1 MKLIILAAGKGSA
14 PTSET
19 GGLPPCLHRFDESS
33 TVLDTILGVGR
44 ASNARQ
50 AIVVGG
56 YRILDIM
63 QAYPSLKYYYSPDW
77 QSTGALASL
86 LQAAPEFN
94 DDLLIAYSDV
104 VYEKRTADLLLGARG
119 ELVAAYD
126 STWQTRYEG
135 RTDEILQEAEKLY
148 RYDAGSLAVSRGAL
162 DRGAAGG
169 ETPALLGEY
178 AGLLYLRR
186 VVVEGLAAAGTAIAA
201 ETPRA
206 GVPELINELSRRAA
220 STPVDLK
227 GRWAELDSEQDL
239 AHFRFGTKAETLLRL
254 AGRLKRSKI
263 LPQLTVRVGEWVDD
277 PEGVRR
283 AVRATFGGGAVVV
296 RSSAL
301 NEDTETASL
310 AGNYESVLG
319 VVVDEVGA
327 VAAAIERVRESFLK
341 GGVEEE
347 RDNQILIQPML
358 DGVSYSGVAFTA
370 DLETSAPYY
379 IANYD
384 VSGSTDS
391 VTSGGSGSHRTFI
404 YYKDAPRL
412 PEEPELAL
420 LVEGLREIE
429 EKTGFSSLDVE
440 FAVAGGPGAPAPAGA
455 RQRAAAGGLELFIFQ
470 VRPIAAHK
478 RQLRVAPQDVA
489 AELSGIARYIEDDSR
504 DRTVLCG
511 GETAYGVMPDW
522 NPAEIIGINP
532 RPLAFSLY
540 RYVITDAVWGRSREE
555 CGYRRTAPRPGI
567 VSFGGKPYVDIRMSF
582 TSFTPA
588 SLSDDLADR
597 LVEHY
602 VRTLKAR
609 PELHDKVE
617 FQVAIT
623 AFDLAFDSRL
633 EELRRA
639 GFSDADLRQVRRAFL
654 ELTDAIISGRS
665 VSVDGELR
673 RVSALSAR
681 REQIDAAHR
690 RGHLPA
696 PAAVHALL
704 KECKALG
711 TLPFSNLARF
721 AFIGVIQLKGLVAR
735 GLFTEERY
743 DAFLGSIKTVAKE
756 FLADLATASRE
767 ELIQKYGHLRPGTYD
782 ITSPSYHEAFD
793 RYIDLSTRPDPEK
806 QHPFVL
812 TEKERSTIDEE
823 LGQAGFS
830 VDADALFS
838 YIRKAVQGRELGKFE
853 FSKALSRAMDI
864 IVEWASGLGLNRDE
878 ASFLEIADVI
888 ALSGASAPAHL
899 PATLRSRIE
908 RRRNRHLITSA
919 IHLPEVIRGTEDL
932 YGFYLSDSRP
942 NFITQSSVT
951 AEVRLL
957 EGIDPEI
964 EGSICLIENAD
975 PGFDWIFSHEIAGL
989 VTKYGGANS
998 HMAIRCAEF
1007 GIPAAIG
1014 CGEAIFSRLEKA
1026 RRIHLD
1032 CGGKTVE
1039 VVQ

>member
-1 MKLIILAAGKGSA
+1 MKLIVLAAGKGSA

-44 ASNARQ
+44 AAEARQ

-104 VYEKRTADLLLGARG
+104 VYEKRTADLLLGSRG

-135 RTDEILQEAEKLY
+135 RTDEILEEAEKLY
-148 RYDAGSLAVSRGAL
+148 RYDSGALAVSRGGL
-162 DRGAAGG
+162 DRGTSKGA
-169 ETPALLGEY
+169 TPSLLGEY

-186 VVVEGLAAAGTAIAA
+186 GVVEDLASVGMELAAG
-201 ETPRA
+201 EPKA
-206 GVPELINELSRRAA
+206 GVPELINVLSRRVA
-220 STPVDLK
+220 STPADLK

-254 AGRLKRSKI
+254 EGRLTRSKI
-263 LPQLTVRVGEWVDD
+263 LPQLTVRVGEWLDD

-301 NEDTETASL
+301 NEDTEAASL

-319 VVVDEVGA
+319 VPADEAGA
-327 VAAAIERVRESFLK
+327 VATAMERVRESFLK
-341 GGVEEE
+341 GGAEEE
-347 RDNQILIQPML
+347 RENQILIQPML
-358 DGVSYSGVAFTA
+358 DGVRYSGVAFTA

-384 VSGSTDS
+384 PSGSTDS
-391 VTSGGSGSHRTFI
+391 VTSGGAGSHRTFI
-404 YYKDAPRL
+404 YYKDALKL

-429 EKTGFSSLDVE
+429 EKTGFSSLDIE
-440 FAVAGGPGAPAPAGA
+440 FAVAGGAGA
-455 RQRAAAGGLELFIFQ
+455 RQRADTAAGDLELFIFQ

-489 AELSGIARYIEDDSR
+489 AELSGIVRYIEADSR
-504 DRTVLCG
+504 DPTVLCG

-540 RYVITDAVWGRSREE
+540 RYIITDAVWGRSREE

-588 SLSDDLADR
+588 SLGDDLAHR

-602 VRTLKAR
+602 IRTLKAQ

-623 AFDLAFDSRL
+623 AFDLAFDRRL
-633 EELRRA
+633 EELAKA
-639 GFSDADLRQVRRAFL
+639 GFSEADLRQVRGAFL

-665 VSVDGELR
+665 VSVDGELE
-673 RVSALSAR
+673 RVSALSLR
-681 REQIDAAHR
+681 RDQIDAAHR
-690 RGHLPA
+690 EGHLSA

-704 KECKALG
+704 EECKDHG

-735 GLFTEERY
+735 GLFTQERY

-756 FLADLATASRE
+756 FLADLAKAGRE

-793 RYIDLSTRPDPEK
+793 RYIDLSTRPDPEE
-806 QHPFVL
+806 QQAFAL
-812 TEKERSTIDEE
+812 TDAERSTITEE
-823 LGQAGFS
+823 LEKAGFS

-864 IVEWASGLGLNRDE
+864 IVEWASGLGLTRDE
-878 ASFLEIADVI
+878 ASFLEIADI
-888 ALSGASAPAHL
+888 IDLSGGSAPAHL
-899 PATLRSRIE
+899 PATLRNRIE
-908 RRRNRHLITSA
+908 RRRNRHLITAA
-919 IHLPEVIRGTEDL
+919 IHLPEVIRGTDDL
-932 YGFYLSDSRP
+932 YGFFLSDSRP
-942 NFITQSSVT
+942 NFITQSTVT
-951 AEVRLL
+951 AEIRLL
-957 EGIDPEI
+957 EGIDPDI
-964 EGSICLIENAD
+964 EGKICLIENAD
-975 PGFDWIFSHEIAGL
+975 PGFDWIFSHDIAGL

-1026 RRIHLD
+1026 RRVHLD
-1032 CGGKTVE
+1032 CGGKTIE